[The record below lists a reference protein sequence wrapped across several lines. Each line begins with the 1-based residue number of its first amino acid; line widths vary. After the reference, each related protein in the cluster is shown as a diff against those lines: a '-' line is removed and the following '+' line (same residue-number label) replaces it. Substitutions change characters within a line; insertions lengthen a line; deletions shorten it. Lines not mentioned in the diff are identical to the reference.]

1 MFNFYIYLTKGFII
15 YPIYTFYIISQ
26 IIIIFIILR
35 KIINNR
41 VQMIKQRFYLFGIS
55 PFLILINMIFLTN
68 LIFPENNFSNLLK
81 ILGKTWF
88 ILAIIIS
95 GIYLMGRIWRLLI
108 RISAK
113 FYSKQQKENKENNLL
128 YLDDNYLRG
137 KLIKKLN
144 NWEKHLEKI
153 QIEKVDISIG
163 ESNII
168 NNSLKILQITDLHIG
183 AYFHPDAA
191 YEVIKLANQQNADIV
206 LLTGD
211 FINLD
216 RRLAGISIDILS
228 QLKAN
233 LGVYACLGN
242 HEFFT
247 ETEDFFDQGLNRNHI
262 ILLRNKF
269 EKLIINRK
277 ELYILGVDYYKSP
290 MPYKEI
296 CKVFKKIQPE
306 KTLVLC
312 HHPNYFPL
320 FASNNVAI
328 MFSGH
333 THGGQ
338 IKFEIGPAV
347 VAPSLFLSPYL
358 HGHYRINQSH
368 LYVSRGIGTSGAP
381 IRILCPPE
389 LTIINLNI

>member
-1 MFNFYIYLTKGFII
+1 
-15 YPIYTFYIISQ
+15 
-26 IIIIFIILR
+26 
-35 KIINNR
+35 
-41 VQMIKQRFYLFGIS
+41 
-55 PFLILINMIFLTN
+55 
-68 LIFPENNFSNLLK
+68 
-81 ILGKTWF
+81 
-88 ILAIIIS
+88 
-95 GIYLMGRIWRLLI
+95 MGRIWRFLI
-108 RISAK
+108 RIAAK
-113 FYSKQQKENKENNLL
+113 FYSKQQKENKETNIS
-128 YLDDNYLRG
+128 YLNDNYFKGR
-137 KLIKKLN
+137 LIKRLN
-144 NWEKHLEKI
+144 NWENYLGNI
-153 QIEKVDISIG
+153 QIENVNISIG
-163 ESNII
+163 ENDSN
-168 NNSLKILQITDLHIG
+168 NNPLKILQITDLHIG

-191 YEVIKLANQQNADIV
+191 CEVVKLANEQNPDLI

-216 RRLAGISIDILS
+216 RRLAGVSIDILS
-228 QLKAN
+228 QLKAT

-242 HEFFT
+242 HEVFT
-247 ETEDFFDQGLNRNHI
+247 ETEDFFDREFNKAHI
-262 ILLRNKF
+262 SLLRNKF
-269 EKLIINRK
+269 EKLIINGK

-296 CKVFKKIQPE
+296 CKVFKKIPAE

-320 FASNNVAI
+320 FASNNAAV

-347 VAPSLFLSPYL
+347 VARSLFLSPYL

-381 IRILCPPE
+381 IRYRVYRVFRVE
-389 LTIINLNI
+389 SSSIIYLKSQN

>member
-1 MFNFYIYLTKGFII
+1 MI
-15 YPIYTFYIISQ
+15 YPIYTSYIFSQ
-26 IIIIFIILR
+26 LIIIFIISR
-35 KIINNR
+35 KIINNKL
-41 VQMIKQRFYLFGIS
+41 QMIKQRFYLFGIS
-55 PFLILINMIFLTN
+55 PFLILINVIFFSH
-68 LIFPENNFSNLLK
+68 LIFPEKNFSSWLK
-81 ILGKTWF
+81 IIGRIWF
-88 ILAIIIS
+88 ILAIFISIIF
-95 GIYLMGRIWRLLI
+95 LMGRIWRFLI
-108 RISAK
+108 RIAAK
-113 FYSKQQKENKENNLL
+113 FYSKQQKENKETSIS
-128 YLDDNYLRG
+128 YLNDNYFKGR
-137 KLIKKLN
+137 LIKRLN
-144 NWEKHLEKI
+144 NWENYLGNI
-153 QIEKVDISIG
+153 QIENVNISIG
-163 ESNII
+163 ENDSN
-168 NNSLKILQITDLHIG
+168 NNPLKILQITDLHIG

-191 YEVIKLANQQNADIV
+191 CEVVKLANEQNPDLI

-216 RRLAGISIDILS
+216 RRLAGVSIDILS
-228 QLKAN
+228 QLKAT

-242 HEFFT
+242 HEVFT
-247 ETEDFFDQGLNRNHI
+247 ETEDFFDREFNKAHI
-262 ILLRNKF
+262 SLLRNKF
-269 EKLIINRK
+269 EKLIINGK

-296 CKVFKKIQPE
+296 CKVFKKIPAE

-320 FASNNVAI
+320 FASNNAAV

-389 LTIINLNI
+389 LTIINLNIK

>member
-15 YPIYTFYIISQ
+15 YPIYTSYIISQ

-81 ILGKTWF
+81 ILGRIWF
-88 ILAIIIS
+88 ILAIVIS
-95 GIYLMGRIWRLLI
+95 TIYLMGRIWRLLI

-113 FYSKQQKENKENNLL
+113 FYSKQQKENKVINLL

-228 QLKAN
+228 QVKAN

-247 ETEDFFDQGLNRNHI
+247 ETEDFFDQGLNRNYI
-262 ILLRNKF
+262 TLLRNKF

-277 ELYILGVDYYKSP
+277 EFYILGVDYYKSP

-296 CKVFKKIQPE
+296 CKVFKKIPPE